1 MLSLSN
7 MAYDLEDLISP
18 ALTGPGV
25 MSLNLVVSFSG
36 VQSCLIRSGPWLSGP
51 VLLTTLPGC
60 RQRLMM
66 QRLQQASCH
75 SNDNQREWQGREDDR
90 ILEDGNTSRH

>member
-1 MLSLSN
+1 
-7 MAYDLEDLISP
+7 
-18 ALTGPGV
+18 
-25 MSLNLVVSFSG
+25 
-36 VQSCLIRSGPWLSGP
+36 
-51 VLLTTLPGC
+51 
-60 RQRLMM
+60 MM